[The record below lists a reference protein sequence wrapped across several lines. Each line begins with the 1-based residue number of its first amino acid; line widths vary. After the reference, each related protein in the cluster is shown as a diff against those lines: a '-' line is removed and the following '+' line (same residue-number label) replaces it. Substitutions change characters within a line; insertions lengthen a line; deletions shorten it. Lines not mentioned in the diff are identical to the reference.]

1 MSKDYKAFFSLQGP
15 AFSKF
20 LDTAALYTYPDLQA
34 CHYYL
39 GAALNEGALALL
51 TGPVGA
57 GKTTAL
63 RSFLATQPL
72 DRMTVLYVG
81 YTASDRALFREMAQ
95 GLGITPAFLKADL
108 IVQLHT
114 TIEHLWMSQQRR
126 TLLVVDDAHLLSPA
140 LLVELQQLLNF
151 QMDTVTP
158 LNLMLVGQPALRE
171 TLKSPRHEALDQR
184 ILIRYTLAGLSRSEL
199 DAYVAAHL
207 QAVGGH
213 PEIFTPEALDRA
225 FQHAKGIP
233 REINNVCLYALIR
246 AAWYE
251 KPLIERGI
259 VQEVIQAQMAP

>member
-1 MSKDYKAFFSLQGP
+1 MGKDYKAFFGLQGQ

-20 LDTAALYTYPDLQA
+20 LDTPTIYAYPDLQE

-39 GAALNEGALALL
+39 GAAINEGALALL
-51 TGPVGA
+51 TGPVGV

-63 RSFLATQPL
+63 RAFLATQPAG
-72 DRMTVLYVG
+72 RMTVLYVG

-95 GLGITPAFLKADL
+95 GLGLTPAFLKSDL

-114 TIEHLWMSQQRR
+114 TIEHLWMSQQRQV
-126 TLLVVDDAHLLSPA
+126 LLVVDDAHLLSPA
-140 LLVELQQLLNF
+140 LLVELRQLLNF

-158 LNLMLVGQPALRE
+158 LNLVLVGQPALRE

-199 DAYVAAHL
+199 EAYVAAHL
-207 QAVGGH
+207 QAVGGD
-213 PEIFTPEALDRA
+213 PQVFTTEALDLV

-233 REINNVCLYALIR
+233 REINNICLYGLIR

-251 KPLIERGI
+251 TPVIERRVI
-259 VQEVIQAQMAP
+259 QEVIQAQMAP

>member
-1 MSKDYKAFFSLQGP
+1 MSKDYKTFFHLQGP

-20 LDTAALYTYPDLQA
+20 LDVPAIYSYPDLQE

-63 RSFLATQPL
+63 RAFLATQPAG
-72 DRMTVLYVG
+72 RMTVIYVG
-81 YTASDRALFREMAQ
+81 YTAADRALFREMAQ
-95 GLGITPAFLKADL
+95 ALGITPAFLKGDL

-114 TIEHLWMSQQRR
+114 TIEHLWMSQQKQ

-140 LLVELQQLLNF
+140 LLVELRQLLNF

-158 LNLMLVGQPALRE
+158 LNLVLVGQPALRE
-171 TLKSPRHEALDQR
+171 TLKLPRHEALDQR
-184 ILIRYTLAGLSRSEL
+184 ILIRYTLAGLSRQEL
-199 DAYVAAHL
+199 EAYVAAHL
-207 QAVGGH
+207 HAVGGK
-213 PEIFTPEALDRA
+213 PDIFTADALDLA
-225 FQHAKGIP
+225 YQHAKGIP

-246 AAWYE
+246 AAW
-251 KPLIERGI
+251 KDTKVIDRGV